1 VASLGDHARSQ
12 QGNSF
17 YQECQLRQT
26 NDHDKHRK
34 SSESRQKPAP
44 TVISARM
51 MQVYRDAQVE
61 QHEQQMDED
70 GENEVITL
78 EEEPNHSQSDN
89 ERSGQQ

>member
-1 VASLGDHARSQ
+1 MASLGDHARSQ

-17 YQECQLRQT
+17 YQECQPRQT

>member
-1 VASLGDHARSQ
+1 
-12 QGNSF
+12 
-17 YQECQLRQT
+17 
-26 NDHDKHRK
+26 
-34 SSESRQKPAP
+34 
-44 TVISARM
+44 